1 MIFYM
6 EYVRNF
12 PELRLMP
19 SVKVKMV
26 IYKGDINKY
35 FKENNLVVQKEFNLK
50 GLCLY
55 TDNTIY
61 IMAEDRKD
69 LLVCLLHETT
79 HAVNMYLNIM
89 GVECLDY
96 DNDEIYV
103 HLLEWFQTQ
112 VVNFYDGYK
121 KVCKGRKKFNNKR
134 HIQRNSKSR
143 L

>member
-1 MIFYM
+1 M

-55 TDNTIY
+55 P
-61 IMAEDRKD
+61 
-69 LLVCLLHETT
+69 
-79 HAVNMYLNIM
+79 
-89 GVECLDY
+89 
-96 DNDEIYV
+96 
-103 HLLEWFQTQ
+103 
-112 VVNFYDGYK
+112 
-121 KVCKGRKKFNNKR
+121 
-134 HIQRNSKSR
+134 S
-143 L
+143 